1 MKSIKITL
9 IAFLAVAI
17 VFAVNVLIKRHRTE
31 SGTPLEMVQVC
42 IDFKELDELCA
53 VSGKSIDEGIKDFSG
68 WGVNGVFF
76 EFDTLKT
83 LIDSG
88 NCIKINNKYVF
99 TGDYDTEFIDNIFI
113 SVLGKNKYKSVNYND
128 YHEISF
134 ESDCKDLSFL
144 ESIPIGMNKKYIKS
158 FNVNNVPYNIVAR
171 IGSFSGLSEKSI
183 DLIFDYLK
191 KNNIS
196 QIVFSGDSVLGFKG
210 LEKYTAQKMKEN
222 NVIFGKIEFTDQKGS
237 NVISKINRK
246 NTVWV
251 HTIPVMELVGMNEVS
266 MIERFVKSVRERN
279 VKILF
284 VRMPYSYG
292 NDIYKQN
299 LQFYEKLFMNLGSAG
314 CMIGSAQNNSESMPD
329 IKVQRIWIGFGVGCI
344 FFILCNLLWKFEYRK
359 NILFLILCI
368 LFGGIFTLSGM
379 SLKIITLLLGCSVPI
394 LAVVYFYK
402 KNVRNILL
410 SILGIFGIVFYGGIL
425 NAALLSEPDYMI
437 RNTVFAGIKIAHF
450 IPLLA
455 VALILGFGLIDKKL
469 IFRESLFSLRTK
481 IKELFSQPLLIG
493 TVAVG
498 FLILILIG
506 LMLARSGNDSGLAVS
521 AFELKF
527 RSLLDKIVY
536 VRPRTKEFLLGY
548 PCLILGFWYLK
559 NNKKVLS
566 NVFLTLGTIS
576 LVSLF
581 NTFCH
586 IHTPIFLGII
596 RSFNGLWTGIV
607 IGIFILLIIKNIFHK
622 ESKLW

>member
-1 MKSIKITL
+1 MQQ
-9 IAFLAVAI
+9 
-17 VFAVNVLIKRHRTE
+17 
-31 SGTPLEMVQVC
+31 LELWT
-42 IDFKELDELCA
+42 FHLDGML
-53 VSGKSIDEGIKDFSG
+53 VIL
-68 WGVNGVFF
+68 WH
-76 EFDTLKT
+76 
-83 LIDSG
+83 
-88 NCIKINNKYVF
+88 
-99 TGDYDTEFIDNIFI
+99 
-113 SVLGKNKYKSVNYND
+113 ND
-128 YHEISF
+128 YHKISF
-134 ESDCKDLSFL
+134 NSDCYDLSFL
-144 ESIPIGMNKKYIKS
+144 ESVPIGMNKKYVKS
-158 FNVNNVPYNIVAR
+158 FNSNFNIDQYNIVAR

-251 HTIPVMELVGMNEVS
+251 HTIPVMELNGMNEVS

-299 LQFYEKLFMNLGSAG
+299 LQFCEKLFMNLGSAG

-329 IKVQRIWIGFGVGCI
+329 IKVQRIWIGFGAGCI

-359 NILFLILCI
+359 NIIFLILCI
-368 LFGGIFTLSGM
+368 IFGGVFTLSGM
-379 SLKIITLLLGCSVPI
+379 SLKILTLLLGCSVPI
-394 LAVVYFYK
+394 LAVLYFYK
-402 KNVRNILL
+402 NNVKNLFLN
-410 SILGIFGIVFYGGIL
+410 ILGIFGIVFYGGIL
-425 NAALLSEPDYMI
+425 NAALLSESDYMI

-455 VALILGFGLIDKKL
+455 VALILGFGLIDRKL
-469 IFRESLFSLRTK
+469 TFRESIESFRIKAKK
-481 IKELFSQPLLIG
+481 IFSQPLLIG

-498 FLILILIG
+498 FLILVLVA

-521 AFELKF
+521 SLELKF

-559 NNKKVLS
+559 NHKTVLS
-566 NVFLTLGTIS
+566 NIFLTLGTIS

-586 IHTPIFLGII
+586 IHTPIVLGII
-596 RSFNGLWTGIV
+596 RSFNGLWTGII
-607 IGIFILLIIKNIFHK
+607 IGFIILCIIKNIFHK